1 MTLVAFVSGRSPGLT
16 TAVHA
21 LALTWPS
28 ARRALVAELDPDGGT
43 LAVRHQLP
51 PEPGLTTL
59 AAAGRRGLVPDI
71 VLQHCRVLAD
81 GTPVLLGPTAP
92 ERAMQTF
99 SLLGPRLATALD
111 AIAGVDV
118 LADCGRVD
126 TQSPALEVIRAARYV
141 VAVVT
146 PTIEGVAH
154 VHTRLSSL
162 GLPPGRVAAVT
173 VGQRPYRPDD
183 VGAALG
189 VPVIGVLADDR
200 KGADALAEGRPAIN
214 GQLLRSATV
223 LGRQLAARL
232 VPLVET
238 NNGHHPPPLP
248 GPVGTP
254 GLTNGSDR

>member
-43 LAVRHQLP
+43 LGVRHQLP

-59 AAAGRRGLVPDI
+59 TAAGRRNLLPDI
-71 VLQHCRVLAD
+71 VLQHCRLLAD
-81 GTPVLLGPTAP
+81 GTPVLLGPMAP
-92 ERAMQTF
+92 ERAVQTV

-118 LADCGRVD
+118 LADCGRAHSK
-126 TQSPALEVIRAARYV
+126 SPALDVIRAARYV
-141 VAVVT
+141 IAVVT

-154 VHTRLSSL
+154 VETRLSSL

-173 VGQRPYRPDD
+173 VGQHPYRAQD
-183 VGAALG
+183 VAAALG

-200 KGADALAEGRPAIN
+200 KGADGLAEGRPALN

-223 LGRQLAARL
+223 LGRQLSARL
-232 VPLVET
+232 VPLVEN
-238 NNGHHPPPLP
+238 NNGHHPAPLP
-248 GPVGTP
+248 GPIETSGP
-254 GLTNGSDR
+254 TNGTRP